1 MIYIQSQQCVGCGVC
16 VDTCP
21 FGAIQ
26 LVNGV
31 AAINQ
36 DKCQQ
41 CEVCLTQCPENAIVA
56 ILERELVSDT
66 PGMAP
71 VPSQP
76 APVQHSNPASSIM
89 PLVGT
94 ALAFVGREILP
105 RVAVSL
111 LEMWDNRTRAR
122 QPTAL
127 SSTAPSAA
135 SKRGAP
141 PVSVVDN
148 RGRKHRQRRRGRW

>member
-1 MIYIQSQQCVGCGVC
+1 MIYIQSQQCVGCGTC

-21 FGAIQ
+21 EGAIQ

-41 CEVCLTQCPENAIVA
+41 CEVCLTVCPNNAIVA
-56 ILERELVSDT
+56 ILDLEPVSDA
-66 PGMAP
+66 PGFVP
-71 VPSQP
+71 VPSRP
-76 APVQHSNPASSIM
+76 AAVQHSSPASSIM
-89 PLVGT
+89 PLIGT
-94 ALAFVGREILP
+94 ALAFVSREILP

-111 LEMWDNRTRAR
+111 LEMWDNRTRTR

-127 SSTAPSAA
+127 SSAAPSAA
-135 SKRGAP
+135 SNSRAT
-141 PVSVVDN
+141 PVTVIGN
-148 RGRKHRQRRRGRW
+148 RGRKNRQRRRGRW